1 MCAGGERLTAVNCA
15 DGHDDGDVTDLE
27 VADAMLHR
35 DRQDIMLISGLLGT
49 LGQYLECAG
58 VLGVVE
64 RDDAGPVVR
73 VAHGPDEKAMPP
85 TAGPET
91 RRSAWSTL
99 SGDSLMPT

>member
-15 DGHDDGDVTDLE
+15 DGHDDGCVTDLE

-35 DRQDIMLISGLLGT
+35 DRQDIVLISGLLST

-64 RDDAGPVVR
+64 GDDVGPVVR
-73 VAHGPDEKAMPP
+73 AAHGPDEKRDA
-85 TAGPET
+85 TD
-91 RRSAWSTL
+91 RRARDQAKRLVDTER
-99 SGDSLMPT
+99 